1 MRNDLDAP
9 LDVTVVIAAY
19 NRSRLITRALESVR
33 NQFRTAKEIIVVDDA
48 STDDTVEVAT
58 AWGKHHT
65 FPVRVV
71 KLPKNGGPAVAR
83 NKGIELARTEY
94 IAFLDS
100 DDEHVPTTLARLVSS
115 LEAFPDA
122 VVGFAD
128 ATVVTPGEVQEHGLL
143 APHLDLNRDAIQL
156 QEENPVLYQFSD
168 AKSKLLKASIIP
180 TSATCFRRD
189 AALRVGGM
197 PENIRS
203 SEDWLF
209 WLRLSQQGT
218 FHFQLDDLA
227 RHHRHETNLTRPSDT
242 EFIAR
247 QSIKAR
253 LQLLVGE
260 NGIGLTREQRET
272 VEQLVAQYLSIWRYN
287 LSMLGIRAYIDGL
300 KQFAADCPALLTKLH
315 PLSDV
320 KNLFRATYYSLR
332 GRHKMN

>member
-1 MRNDLDAP
+1 MHKDPNTF

-19 NRSRLITRALESVR
+19 NRSGLITRALESVR
-33 NQFRTAKEIIVVDDA
+33 NQSRTAKEIIVVDDA
-48 STDDTVEVAT
+48 STDDTVEVVT

-71 KLPKNGGPAVAR
+71 TLPKNSGPAVAR
-83 NKGIELARTEY
+83 NKGVELARTEY

-122 VVGFAD
+122 VVSFAD
-128 ATVVTPGEVQEHGLL
+128 ATVVTPGKIQEHGLL
-143 APHLDLNRDAIQL
+143 APHLELNRDAIQL
-156 QEENPVLYQFSD
+156 QDGNPALYRFTD

-189 AALRVGGM
+189 AALRAGGM
-197 PENIRS
+197 PESIRS

-209 WLRLSQQGT
+209 WLRLSQQGY
-218 FHFQLDDLA
+218 FNFQLDDLA
-227 RHHRHETNLTRPSDT
+227 RHYRHETNLTRPGDT

-253 LQLLVGE
+253 LQLLTGE
-260 NGIGLTREQRET
+260 NGIPLTREQRGT
-272 VEQLVAQYLSIWRYN
+272 VEQSLTEYLSIWRYN
-287 LSMLGIRAYIDGL
+287 LSMLGISAYIDGL
-300 KQFAADCPALLTKLH
+300 KQFAAGCPTLLTKLH

-320 KNLFRATYYSLR
+320 KSLFRAIYYSFR